1 MAYDQN
7 TRNRLQ
13 RFVSE
18 ARNLLSGEFARQFQ
32 QKYGLDASSGEV
44 SELKRM
50 VHLNDREMETARMLR
65 DTLAHYMASSPS
77 GGKRECLERMI
88 REQAFTVLNRLCAL
102 RMAEA
107 REIIIESL
115 SRTYNSKGFQL
126 YARLAGTALGET
138 GDAYRTY
145 IFSLF
150 DELSLDLP
158 VLFDRFSPQ
167 GYLFPGEGVLLEL
180 LAMMNDSELSPLWV
194 EDETIGW
201 IYQYFNSLD
210 ERRQMRSESQA
221 PRNSRE
227 LAVRNQFFTPRYVVE
242 FLTDNTLGRLWYEM
256 TRGETLLKDSCNYLV
271 RRPQE
276 IFLAAGE
283 EAPETEESTDDLSQ
297 EEMLKQAVYIPY
309 RPLKDP
315 REILMLDPACGSMH
329 FGLYAFDLYEK
340 IYEEAWDLESQL
352 GSQAFERSE
361 NLKPLQQTYASR
373 EEFLCDVPRLIIEC
387 NIHGVDIDSRAVQI
401 AGLSLWLRAQRSWL
415 RQGLK
420 PQQRPQIRKSN
431 VVCAEP
437 MPGEKGMLEDF
448 AGKLKPRVLGQLVEM
463 IFDKMQ
469 LAGEAGSLLKIEEE
483 IEEALNL
490 AREEFQKEIQIRNED
505 RSTLFP
511 DIIPPR
517 QASLFDFTDL
527 GDKTRFWNCAEER
540 LLDALREYAE
550 QAEDTDAVQ
559 KRLFAQDAARGFA
572 FIDLFRKRY
581 DVVLMNPPFGD
592 ATVATLKV
600 IRIAYQECA
609 DNLYVAF
616 HSRALRLLSLG
627 GFIGMISSRTFVTYR
642 VFEGFRENLLHKSR
656 LTCFADFGWG
666 VLDGAQVET
675 AAYVTSGIHEHSEFL
690 GPFFRLLS
698 VPVDKKEEELLTG
711 VYWLNPTKTF
721 LARKSLFTRLPGSP
735 LCYWSSPRFVDA
747 IFNANSLHPSF
758 AEVGL
763 GASPHSF
770 FFRTWWEVPF
780 YGMDYRWKR
789 ICRGGDYS
797 PYHRPN
803 TLVID
808 WERDGAAVKQY
819 ILQKYPYLNGNYGW
833 KIQDEDKY
841 GQPGLTWGK
850 RNERF
855 NVQSMPAGHIF
866 TDEGQGIIPNNISD
880 AIFLLGYLN
889 SSFVAYY
896 LNLTSGLQKHYVY
909 IRPIPIV
916 RLTNTSQNLIAS
928 ATLIIVTIKQKWS
941 SVIETSSDFLMPT
954 VQIPYRLFD
963 SLKSLYM
970 RLTSLFTKDS
980 MLISS
985 SRREIDEIVLVETEL
1000 SEEDIGEIQ
1009 GLVSDY
1015 PPDTPCL
1022 VSYSGNEAEVLATIT
1037 RDFTSYIIGTIFG
1050 RWDIC
1055 YAIGA
1060 TTIKELP
1067 DPFTPLPVCPPGMLQ
1082 NKKGLPASP
1091 QDVPEDYP
1099 LRISWSGILVDD
1111 EGQPEDIVNRVR
1123 EAIEVIWKEKAGD
1136 IEQEAC
1142 ELLGVDSLR
1151 GYFRKPGNFFAE
1163 HLKRYSKSRR
1173 QAPIYWPLSTDSG
1186 SYTLWLYYQRLS
1198 DQTLYRCVNDYIEPK
1213 LKQVM
1218 DSTRQLRQKTGR
1230 SRQEER
1236 DLEELV
1242 IMEQELLE
1250 FRDELLR
1257 VAASWK
1263 PDLNDGVQITAAPL
1277 WKLFRFPKWR
1287 TTLKETWGK
1296 LEKGD
1301 YDWAHLA
1308 YSIWPERVKE
1318 KCKHDKSLAIA
1329 HDLEDIYEE
1338 PVAQAKKKGGRG
1350 KKNT

>member
-18 ARNLLSGEFARQFQ
+18 ARNLLSGEFTRQFQ

-256 TRGETLLKDSCNYLV
+256 TRGETQLKDSCSYLV

-283 EAPETEESTDDLSQ
+283 EAPETEASTDDLSQ
-297 EEMLKQAVYIPY
+297 EEMLQQAVYIPY

-361 NLKPLQQTYASR
+361 NLQPLQQTYASR
-373 EEFLCDVPRLIIEC
+373 EEFLRDVPRLIVEG

-401 AGLSLWLRAQRSWL
+401 AGLSLWLRAQRSWQC
-415 RQGLK
+415 QGVK

-437 MPGEKGMLEDF
+437 MPGEKGMLEEF

-463 IFDKMQ
+463 IFDNMQ
-469 LAGEAGSLLKIEEE
+469 LAGEAGSLLKIEDE
-483 IEEALNL
+483 IEDALNL
-490 AREEFQKEIQIRNED
+490 AREEFQKELQIRSEERN
-505 RSTLFP
+505 TLFP
-511 DIIPPR
+511 DIQSPR
-517 QASLFDFTDL
+517 QANLFDFTDL
-527 GDKTRFWNCAEER
+527 VDKTRFWNFAEQK

-550 QAEDTDAVQ
+550 QAEGTEAVQ

-581 DVVLMNPPFGD
+581 DVVLMNPPFGEISIYSEEYIESKYKTSSKNLICSFIEQ
-592 ATVATLKV
+592 AQYKIQKNGFAGVV
-600 IRIAYQECA
+600 IDRSILMRNSYEKFRKAFFLN
-609 DNLYVAF
+609 NL
-616 HSRALRLLSLG
+616 ALRNVVDLG
-627 GFIGMISSRTFVTYR
+627 WT
-642 VFEGFRENLLHKSR
+642 
-656 LTCFADFGWG
+656 
-666 VLDGAQVET
+666 VLDANVEVSLVVLSSNNK
-675 AAYVTSGIHEHSEFL
+675 YVGGLEFL
-690 GPFFRLLS
+690 NDYEKEILLKENISDPFWIDLTVFNDMPFSVINFNIPSYLKSALKQLPTISEIGKFYNGHTIKSDVFKRLIWEIPYES
-698 VPVDKKEEELLTG
+698 KWKPM
-711 VYWLNPTKTF
+711 WN
-721 LARKSLFTRLPGSP
+721 GS
-735 LCYWSSPRFVDA
+735 
-747 IFNANSLHPSF
+747 
-758 AEVGL
+758 E
-763 GASPHSF
+763 
-770 FFRTWWEVPF
+770 
-780 YGMDYRWKR
+780 
-789 ICRGGDYS
+789 YS
-797 PYHRPN
+797 PYYVPSQEA
-803 TLVID
+803 VI
-808 WERDGAAVKQY
+808 WEDYAGGVNHHPSTIIRNPDKD
-819 ILQKYPYLNGNYGW
+819 QK
-833 KIQDEDKY
+833 
-841 GQPGLTWGK
+841 PGLCYGK
-850 RNERF
+850 RGEYLDVQILPKGHVLTNEGF
-855 NVQSMPAGHIF
+855 GGPFS
-866 TDEGQGIIPNNISD
+866 DEPKTW
-880 AIFLLGYLN
+880 FLLGYLN
-889 SSFVAYY
+889 SRAVQYA
-896 LNLTSGLQKHYVY
+896 LNYFCGQHKGVGYVNKL
-909 IRPIPIV
+909 PLPPF
-916 RLTNTSQNLIAS
+916 NN
-928 ATLIIVTIKQKWS
+928 
-941 SVIETSSDFLMPT
+941 
-954 VQIPYRLFD
+954 
-963 SLKSLYM
+963 KSH
-970 RLTSLFTKDS
+970 
-980 MLISS
+980 
-985 SRREIDEIVLVETEL
+985 E
-1000 SEEDIGEIQ
+1000 IGEITRNVFELLRKTNTCLETNSLYISPRPLVEWSLLDLPLNSFANLYSSIKKGIQ
-1009 GLVSDY
+1009 DQDAEIENAVYDLLKISEIERIEIVNNSVNRPELLPLGGLDTTSDGVRENKWHSHNIMGY
-1015 PPDTPCL
+1015 L
-1022 VSYSGNEAEVLATIT
+1022 
-1037 RDFTSYIIGTIFG
+1037 IGCSFG
-1050 RWDIC
+1050 RWDVR
-1055 YAIGA
+1055 YSTGE
-1060 TTIKELP
+1060 KEPPELP
-1067 DPFTPLPVCPPGMLQ
+1067 DPFAPLPVCPLGMLQ
-1082 NKKGLPASP
+1082 NKHGLPAGP
-1091 QDVPEDYP
+1091 QDVPEEYP
-1099 LRISWSGILVDD
+1099 VRITWSGILVDD
-1111 EGQPEDIVNRVR
+1111 EGHPEDIITRVR
-1123 EAIEVIWKEKAGD
+1123 EVIEVIWKEKDGD

-1142 ELLGVDSLR
+1142 EILGVDSLR
-1151 GYFRKPGNFFAE
+1151 DYFRKPGNFFAE

-1173 QAPIYWPLSTDSG
+1173 QAPIYWPLSTASG
-1186 SYTLWLYYQRLS
+1186 SYTIWLYYQRLS

-1236 DLEELV
+1236 DLEELLNL
-1242 IMEQELLE
+1242 EQELLE